1 MKLISVIGLVGV
13 IASLCLV
20 GGCGVSDW
28 NSNADGGADG
38 SSSDSDGDADS
49 DADGDADGDT
59 DGDTDGDMDGDADG
73 DTDGDADGDTDGDA
87 DGDTDGDADGD
98 TDGDADTDGD
108 SDSDSD
114 GGTDYSCRLVD
125 VVIAVDGS
133 GSMREEQDAIR
144 NTVFP
149 AFAESLLQI
158 SDGLDNFRIATID
171 ACPEPASFHTRGN
184 GGQCGFVG
192 GNVWID
198 STSPNMND
206 EFACVGD
213 IFLGD
218 INCSGSNDD
227 EQPASAA
234 AASLEQ
240 PFLNGVNAG
249 FLRDDAL
256 LVVIAITD
264 EDEQPTPN
272 MNAQQVFNRLVAVK
286 GGDPTRMVFLGIGGG
301 NGGCNNGAY
310 GSADEATKL
319 MNITSLFQAEQ
330 RGVWWDLCQGNLE
343 DGLEAAFEVIEK
355 ACDELGP
362 IV

>member
-1 MKLISVIGLVGV
+1 MKRTCIVWLATIMTWSCW
-13 IASLCLV
+13 S
-20 GGCGVSDW
+20 GCGAD
-28 NSNADGGADG
+28 SNATADGGADG
-38 SSSDSDGDADS
+38 SSSDLDSDTDG
-49 DADGDADGDT
+49 DADGDADGDG
-59 DGDTDGDMDGDADG
+59 DGDG
-73 DTDGDADGDTDGDA
+73 
-87 DGDTDGDADGD
+87 
-98 TDGDADTDGD
+98 DGD
-108 SDSDSD
+108 SDSDADGD
-114 GGTDYSCRLVD
+114 GGYSCRIVD

-133 GSMREEQDAIR
+133 GSMQEEQDAIR

-158 SDGLDNFRIATID
+158 SDGLDDFRIATID
-171 ACPEPASFHTRGN
+171 ACPKPASFHTRGN
-184 GGQCGFVG
+184 GSECNFTG
-192 GNVWID
+192 GNVWIE
-198 STSPNMND
+198 SSSPNIND

-218 INCSGSNDD
+218 INCTGKNDD

-234 AASLEQ
+234 AASLE
-240 PFLNGVNAG
+240 PPVLNGANAG

-264 EDEQPTPN
+264 EDEQPLPN
-272 MNAQQVFNRLVAVK
+272 GTAQQVFDRLVAVK
-286 GGDPTRMVFLGIGGG
+286 GGDPKRMVFLGIGGG
-301 NGGCNNGAY
+301 NGGCDNGAY

-319 MNITSLFQAEQ
+319 RNITSLFEATQ

-343 DGLEAAFEVIEK
+343 DGLEAAFQVIEQ